1 MTKFDSVAISHR
13 KGKQSATYTTAEL
26 RRNMAI
32 FKATGAHPELDARAA
47 SAAEESGGLPVSDP
61 GRPHVFFELVTTG
74 ADTETRTT
82 IGVVVVEVFEDL
94 VPASAKTFVL
104 RATGGGAGL
113 GGFVAYE
120 SSTIHRVVN
129 GVRLDGGGSQAVGDK
144 NNNQGGGVP
153 LEPSKRTLAHAAT
166 AVSLASDGPNF
177 TVAIGA
183 CPHLDGKQQVV
194 GRVTLGM
201 DVIERIAQVKVDDD
215 FAPVQKIQI
224 GACGL
229 TGPGGAGAA
238 IAGKLRAERAAAA
251 AHAVATTR
259 LETKQDTSAR
269 LARESELLGA
279 GIKRSLQHGLRNEGL
294 KKTKTKTETGGATRG
309 GMYDVLGDVPSD
321 DDSDETSDEDA

>member
-1 MTKFDSVAISHR
+1 
-13 KGKQSATYTTAEL
+13 
-26 RRNMAI
+26 
-32 FKATGAHPELDARAA
+32 
-47 SAAEESGGLPVSDP
+47 
-61 GRPHVFFELVTTG
+61 
-74 ADTETRTT
+74 
-82 IGVVVVEVFEDL
+82 
-94 VPASAKTFVL
+94 
-104 RATGGGAGL
+104 
-113 GGFVAYE
+113 
-120 SSTIHRVVN
+120 
-129 GVRLDGGGSQAVGDK
+129 
-144 NNNQGGGVP
+144 
-153 LEPSKRTLAHAAT
+153 
-166 AVSLASDGPNF
+166 
-177 TVAIGA
+177 
-183 CPHLDGKQQVV
+183 VV